1 MDEAAAGIRFLL
13 GFAMLAGA
21 VPSDLR
27 TRRVPNSWWLPFAA
41 MAAILTL
48 GDAVETARDPGDH
61 GWTPLVITYG
71 AAAAVAG
78 MMYVFWRLRL
88 FGGADAKALM
98 VLAFLAPWPSPSAA
112 SVQPA
117 LDALANGSFLRLAVP
132 VASALANL
140 AQGKVAF
147 PAMLLGRTMPIAKA
161 RAAHVWPMQVV
172 RPDGAVRWR
181 FWQRAGLESLDDEYD
196 ALAAAGLDR
205 VWVTAKVPFL
215 VPLAAGLAVSWKW
228 GNLAVLLTQALAA

>member
-27 TRRVPNSWWLPFAA
+27 TRRVPNSWWLPFVA

-61 GWTPLVITYG
+61 GWTPFVITYG
-71 AAAAVAG
+71 AASVVAG
-78 MMYVFWRLRL
+78 LMYAFWRLRL

-117 LDALANGSFLRLAVP
+117 LDALANGSFLMLAIP
-132 VASALANL
+132 VLAALVNL
-140 AQGKVAF
+140 VRGNLAF
-147 PAMLLGRTMPIAKA
+147 PALLLGHPVPLEKA

-172 RPDGAVRWR
+172 RPDGRLAWR
-181 FWQRAGLESLDDEYD
+181 FWQRAALESLDAEYD
-196 ALAAAGLDR
+196 ALAKAGVTR

-215 VPLAAGLAVSWKW
+215 VPLAAGLALSWRW
-228 GNLAVLLTQALAA
+228 GNLAVLLVSSI

>member
-1 MDEAAAGIRFLL
+1 MEEAAAGIRFLL

-27 TRRVPNSWWLPFAA
+27 SRRVPNSWWLPFVA
-41 MAAILTL
+41 MAAVLAAADL
-48 GDAVETARDPGDH
+48 ADPARDWRALG
-61 GWTPLVITYG
+61 VRYG

-78 MMYVFWRLRL
+78 LMYGFWRLRL

-98 VLAFLAPWPSPSAA
+98 VLAFLAPWPSPSPA

-117 LDALANGSFLRLAVP
+117 IDALANGSFLMLGVP
-132 VASALANL
+132 VASALVNL
-140 AQGKVAF
+140 AQAQVAF
-147 PAMLLGRTMPIAKA
+147 PAMLLGRTMPIERA

-172 RPDGAVRWR
+172 RADGSLGWR
-181 FWQRAGLESLDDEYD
+181 FWQRAGLESLDAEYD

-215 VPLAAGLAVSWKW
+215 VPLAIGLAVSWTW
-228 GNLAVLLTQALAA
+228 GNLAVLVAQAFAT

>member
-1 MDEAAAGIRFLL
+1 MDDAAIGIRFLL

-41 MAAILTL
+41 MAGVLAIA
-48 GDAVETARDPGDH
+48 DFADPGRD
-61 GWTPLVITYG
+61 WTLIAVRYG
-71 AAAAVAG
+71 AAAAVAA
-78 MMYVFWRLRL
+78 MMYGFWRMRL

-98 VLAFLAPWPSPSAA
+98 VLAFLAPWPSPSSA

-117 LDALANGSFLRLAVP
+117 LDALANGSFLMLAVP
-132 VASALANL
+132 LASGLVNL
-140 AQGKVAF
+140 ARGRLAF
-147 PAMLLGRTMPIAKA
+147 PAMLLGRPVPLAKA

-172 RPDGAVRWR
+172 RPDGTVGWR
-181 FWQRAGLESLDDEYD
+181 FWQRAGLESLDEEYD
-196 ALAAAGLDR
+196 ALEGAGLDR

-215 VPLAAGLAVSWKW
+215 VPLALGLALAWMW
-228 GNLAVLLTQALAA
+228 GNLAVLVAQAFLT

>member
-41 MAAILTL
+41 MAAVLALADVADPSRDWRVL
-48 GDAVETARDPGDH
+48 GVR
-61 GWTPLVITYG
+61 YG
-71 AAAAVAG
+71 AAAVVAG
-78 MMYVFWRLRL
+78 LMYAFWRLRL

-117 LDALANGSFLRLAVP
+117 LDALANGSFLMLAAP
-132 VASALANL
+132 VLMAAANL
-140 AQGKVAF
+140 ARGRLAF
-147 PAMLLGRTMPIAKA
+147 PAMLLGHPVPIEKA
-161 RAAHVWPMQVV
+161 RASHVWPMQVV
-172 RPDGAVRWR
+172 RPDGSLGWR
-181 FWQRAGLESLDDEYD
+181 FWQRAGLESLDAEYD
-196 ALAAAGLDR
+196 ALARAGQAH

-215 VPLAAGLAVSWKW
+215 VPLAVGLALSWTW
-228 GNLAVLLTQALAA
+228 GNLAVLLTQALAR